1 MPCGG
6 RGSPFLNLPRC
17 YNLAGLRGHPHVRHQ
32 DRLCR
37 PAVLAA
43 GAVWFFRETGDP
55 NAADAAK
62 RMPRPRSRQGEL
74 LAARKDVLRQIE
86 NAQRAGVWRT
96 DSSLK
101 WQSLADLRA
110 ILEEIETE
118 LRELG
123 PEQ

>member
-1 MPCGG
+1 MSVT
-6 RGSPFLNLPRC
+6 RIV
-17 YNLAGLRGHPHVRHQ
+17 YVALAL
-32 DRLCR
+32 
-37 PAVLAA
+37 LAA

-101 WQSLADLRA
+101 RQSLSDLRA
-110 ILEEIETE
+110 ILEEIEAE
-118 LRELG
+118 LREL
-123 PEQ
+123 ESDAKR